1 MFKDYFILALSNLKH
16 RRLRSLLTALGV
28 IIGIAAVVGL
38 ISLGNGLE
46 NAITGQFSS
55 LDADK
60 LIVQSASTSFGPP
73 GSTAVR
79 KLNEKD
85 VKLIESI
92 NYVSDVVPRLIRIV
106 KIEYNDEVQFVYSM
120 NVPEKTEEVKIVID
134 SFNIKLEEG
143 RFLDAK
149 ETGNIVIG
157 NDIKNLFG
165 KELRVG
171 SKIKIQ
177 NEEFE
182 VIGILEKSSSFQINQ
197 IIFISEENLKEILD
211 IENEIDLIVVQIS
224 DENQIHEIAEEIEK
238 KLRRDRNQKIGE
250 EDFSVQTPLQSIQ
263 AINTVMS
270 IINIIISG
278 IAAISLLIG
287 GIGIAN
293 TMYTS
298 VVERKKEIGVMK
310 AIGAKNNH
318 ILIIFIVEA
327 GTIGL
332 IGGIIGSIIGLGMAL
347 ALSSLASIYLGG
359 IDFSIKISWP
369 LIISAVGF
377 SSLVGILSGILPALQ
392 ASKLNIVEA
401 IRN

>member
-1 MFKDYFILALSNLKH
+1 MLKDYFILALSNLKH

-60 LIVQSASTSFGPP
+60 LIVQGASTSFGPP

-92 NYVSDVVPRLIRIV
+92 NYVSDVVPRLIRII
-106 KIEYNDEVQFVYSM
+106 KIEYNDEVQFVYST

-197 IIFISEENLKEILD
+197 IIFISEENLKKILD
-211 IENEIDLIVVQIS
+211 IGDEIDLIVVQIS
-224 DENQIHEIAEEIEK
+224 DENKIHEIAEEIEK
-238 KLRRDRNQKIGE
+238 KLRKDRNQKIGE
-250 EDFSVQTPLQSIQ
+250 EDFSVQTPLQSIR
-263 AINTVMS
+263 AINTVMN

-327 GTIGL
+327 GIIGL
-332 IGGIIGSIIGLGMAL
+332 TGGIIGSIIGLGMAIV
-347 ALSSLASIYLGG
+347 LSSLASVYLGG

-369 LIISAVGF
+369 LIISTIGF
-377 SSLVGILSGILPALQ
+377 SSLIGILSGILPALQ